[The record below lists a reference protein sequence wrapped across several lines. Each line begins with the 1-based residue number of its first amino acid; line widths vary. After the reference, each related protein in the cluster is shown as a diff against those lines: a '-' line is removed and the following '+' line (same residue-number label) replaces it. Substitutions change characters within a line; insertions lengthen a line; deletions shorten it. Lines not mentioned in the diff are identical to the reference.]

1 MIAWTRFALGIVLLA
16 AGASHVIAQVAL
28 PASKPEVKTAIVA
41 AIEGQLAAFRK
52 GDSAKAY
59 SYAARELR
67 AQKPLR
73 TFTAIVRES
82 YPEIWANVRAEFG
95 IVRDDGTQATV
106 TVQVFTKDAEA
117 AYDYTL
123 VKETPGWRVYGVVRH
138 EGKRRN
144 SA

>member
-1 MIAWTRFALGIVLLA
+1 MIPWTRFLSGALVLALA
-16 AGASHVIAQVAL
+16 ASRVVAQPAL

-41 AIEGQLAAFRK
+41 AIEGQLGAFRK
-52 GDSAKAY
+52 GDAAKAY
-59 SYAARELR
+59 SFAARELR

-95 IVRDDGTQATV
+95 IVRDDGTKATV
-106 TVQVFTKDAEA
+106 TVQVFAKDAEA
-117 AYDYTL
+117 GYDYTL
-123 VKETPGWRVYGVVRH
+123 VKETAGWRIYGVVRH

>member
-1 MIAWTRFALGIVLLA
+1 MISWARFPLGLLIIAFA
-16 AGASHVIAQVAL
+16 AQQAFAESAL

-52 GDSAKAY
+52 GDAAKAY
-59 SYAARELR
+59 SFAARELR

-95 IVRDDGTQATV
+95 IVRDDGSKATV
-106 TVQVFTKDAEA
+106 TVQVFAKDAEA
-117 AYDYTL
+117 GYDYTL
-123 VKETPGWRVYGVVRH
+123 VKETAGWRIYSVVRH
-138 EGKRRN
+138 EGKRRS